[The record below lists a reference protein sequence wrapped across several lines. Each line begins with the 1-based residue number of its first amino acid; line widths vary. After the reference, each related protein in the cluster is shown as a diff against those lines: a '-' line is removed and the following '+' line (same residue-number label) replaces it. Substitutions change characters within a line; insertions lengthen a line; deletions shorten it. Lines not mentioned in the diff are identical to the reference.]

1 MSTPTPAHEKFV
13 QNCTRERNEQAP
25 LGPEPSY
32 DDVLDVG
39 VEYTF
44 PASDPV
50 SVDSSAGHAEKREA
64 ASAPDSAAG
73 EVWLQRP

>member
-1 MSTPTPAHEKFV
+1 MKPQPTPAHRGFV
-13 QNCTRERNEQAP
+13 RSTAPGRNDQAP

-32 DDVLDVG
+32 DEVLDVA

-50 SVDSSAGHAEKREA
+50 SVDSTCQAIADRDSEPQARE
-64 ASAPDSAAG
+64 
-73 EVWLQRP
+73 R